1 MFCGVGCWATVG
13 WVEAGC
19 ISQVHCFGLIIGE
32 KKLRQLLVRLAK
44 LKLRTFQQEGILCS
58 LGFRGGYWLLIIRA

>member
-19 ISQVHCFGLIIGE
+19 ISQVHCFWLII
-32 KKLRQLLVRLAK
+32 LAK

-58 LGFRGGYWLLIIRA
+58 LGFRGGYWLLIIQA